1 MHSERIVQ
9 IQKLLKAKI
18 IDLRR
23 MPARNLQRAILS
35 PEAGQYAAH
44 SQCSSR
50 TDRITSLYEIAL
62 KTEQVCADIPKAVQD
77 RKNRIDLRNLRKM
90 TQLMR
95 KKGFDDSFIYT
106 QCAPF
111 IMDR

>member
-1 MHSERIVQ
+1 MHSARIVQ
-9 IQKLLKAKI
+9 LQKLLKAKI
-18 IDLRR
+18 IDFRR
-23 MPARNLQRAILS
+23 MTSRKLQRALS
-35 PEAGQYAAH
+35 
-44 SQCSSR
+44 
-50 TDRITSLYEIAL
+50 TDDITSLYEVAL
-62 KTEQVCADIPKAVQD
+62 KTEKVCADIPKAVQD